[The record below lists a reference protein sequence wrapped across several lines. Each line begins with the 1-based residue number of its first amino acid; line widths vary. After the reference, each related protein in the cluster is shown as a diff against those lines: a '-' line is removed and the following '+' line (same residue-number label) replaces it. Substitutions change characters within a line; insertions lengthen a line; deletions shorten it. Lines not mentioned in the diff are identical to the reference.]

1 MDEYDR
7 ISFSKDVFGISFERS
22 EWRSERKYYFHRL
35 KTVFILSANRMGI
48 HYE

>member
-22 EWRSERKYYFHRL
+22 EWSERKYYFHRL

-48 HYE
+48 RYE

>member
-7 ISFSKDVFGISFERS
+7 ISFSKDVFGISFE
-22 EWRSERKYYFHRL
+22 RSERKYYFHRL

-48 HYE
+48 RYE